1 MKTDLKKIKRNN
13 MTLEIN
19 LANLLCPFI
28 DISSYS
34 WSKISVKHLELD
46 SRKVGLGSTFI
57 AILGHNLDGRVYINE
72 AIKNGANAV
81 IAQAC
86 PLNDHGKTEI
96 RENVPI
102 IYMEDLG
109 AHLSSLAK
117 QLFPLKN
124 NKLIA
129 VTGTNGKT
137 TITQLIAQWF
147 ELVSSRAAV
156 LGTTGNGFID
166 DLKPAVNT
174 TGNAIEVQQ
183 TLYTLEQQGA
193 EYTALEVSSHGLSQ
207 GRVKALD
214 FEVGVF
220 SNLSRDHLDYHG
232 TMENYEQAKF
242 SLFTQHNC
250 KQAIINID
258 DPVGARWL
266 KHLDSAIAVSLCPQ
280 DMLRS
285 VWAKRVT
292 YSVNGM
298 SLAFDGM
305 FGEGEIDVAL
315 IGGFNA
321 NNVLIAMTTLLCM
334 GVDKEQ
340 LITTAPLL
348 RPVIGRMELFTA
360 PKKAKVIVDYAH
372 TPDALEKAL
381 HALKAHSGGQL
392 WVIFGCGGDRDI
404 GKRPMMGRISEELAD
419 RIIITDD
426 NPRSEDPALIIRD
439 IQAGMSRPESVMVN
453 HDRRAALKYAI
464 DHSCSEDII
473 LMAGKGHEDY
483 QVLSD
488 QTIACSDREFA
499 LELLGDKG

>member
-1 MKTDLKKIKRNN
+1 

-19 LANLLCPFI
+19 LANLLCPFV

-34 WSKISVKHLELD
+34 WSKIGVKHLELD
-46 SRKVGLGSTFI
+46 SRKVEIGSTFI
-57 AILGHNLDGRVYINE
+57 AILGHNVDGRVYINE
-72 AIKNGANAV
+72 AIKSGANAV

-86 PLNDHGKTEI
+86 PLNTHGKTEV
-96 RENVPI
+96 RDNVPI
-102 IYMEDLG
+102 VFVDDLG
-109 AHLSSLAK
+109 IRLSSLAK
-117 QLFPLKN
+117 RLFPLQN

-147 ELVSSRAAV
+147 ELVSCHAAV

-166 DLKPAVNT
+166 DLKPATNT

-183 TLYTLEQQGA
+183 TLYALEQQGA
-193 EYTALEVSSHGLSQ
+193 NYTALEVSSHGLSQ
-207 GRVKALD
+207 GRVKALE
-214 FEVGVF
+214 FEVGIF

-242 SLFTQHNC
+242 SLFTQHDC

-258 DPVGARWL
+258 DPVGERWL
-266 KHLDSAIAVSLCPQ
+266 RHLDSAVAISLYPQ
-280 DMLRS
+280 DIPRS
-285 VWAKRVT
+285 VWAKRVN
-292 YSVNGM
+292 YSVNGI
-298 SLAFDGM
+298 SLSFDGM
-305 FGEGEIDVAL
+305 FGDGEIEVAL

-334 GVDKEQ
+334 GVDKKQ
-340 LITTAPLL
+340 LIATAPLL

-360 PKKAKVIVDYAH
+360 PNRVKVIVDYAH

-381 HALKAHSGGQL
+381 HALKGHSGGAL
-392 WVIFGCGGDRDI
+392 WVIFGCGGDRDV

-419 RIIITDD
+419 RVIITDD
-426 NPRSEDPALIIRD
+426 NPRSEDPALIVKD
-439 IQAGMSRPESVMVN
+439 IQAGMSRPESVMVE

-464 DHSCSEDII
+464 EYSRPEDII

-488 QTIACSDREFA
+488 QIVACSDREFA